1 MKLKIKKNILLEN
14 LNYVSRALS
23 NRNIIPIL
31 NGILFELTSE
41 GLSLTSTDNDLT
53 IKTFIEKKDILQ
65 IENEGKIV
73 ILGKY
78 LLDIIRKLPSDDI
91 VIEEIDGGKA
101 IISTETSKYNLNCF
115 EVSDFPNI
123 KIEENDR
130 PIKLSVDGFKDLIN
144 QTVFATS
151 NQESRPLLT
160 GVNIKLVGNLLES
173 VATDSYRLAKKS
185 IKLNITFDENIN
197 IVIPARNIMELV
209 KILEIDEDEITM
221 FCFNNKVLFKYKNLL
236 FQSSLL
242 NGTYPNTDT
251 LIPTDYEIVLKVDCS
266 KFYDAIDRAS
276 ILSAIK
282 DKNIIQI
289 ETKDNNLVITSSSPE
304 VGKVE
309 EVMLVNIIKGKN
321 IRISFSSKY
330 MLEALKSF
338 KNPEEIMIMLNGE
351 IKPIILKESENSDL
365 TQLILPFKTY

>member
-130 PIKLSVDGFKDLIN
+130 PIKLSVEGFKDLIN

>member
-78 LLDIIRKLPSDDI
+78 LLDIIRKLPSDDV

-130 PIKLSVDGFKDLIN
+130 PIKLSVEGFKDLIN